1 MERRKKVVV
10 LATGGTIA
18 GEGRPGDATDYI
30 PGLLPISAIASK
42 IKGLD
47 EVARLEEVQIANINS
62 DDITSFLWWKLAS
75 TINTLSKDD
84 SIDGFVITLGT
95 DTMEE
100 TAYFLHLVLKTD

>member
-1 MERRKKVVV
+1 MDEEPLILLTFGCVAAQPFLTDMVYPFPFLSYSSSGGCMERRKKVVV

-47 EVARLEEVQIANINS
+47 EVA
-62 DDITSFLWWKLAS
+62 
-75 TINTLSKDD
+75 
-84 SIDGFVITLGT
+84 
-95 DTMEE
+95 
-100 TAYFLHLVLKTD
+100 